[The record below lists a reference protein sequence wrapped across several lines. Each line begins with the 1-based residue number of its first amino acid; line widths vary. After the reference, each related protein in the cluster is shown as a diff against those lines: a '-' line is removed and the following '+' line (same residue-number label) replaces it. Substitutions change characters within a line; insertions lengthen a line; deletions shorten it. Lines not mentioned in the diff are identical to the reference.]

1 MSTVL
6 NNVSLLPFNTFG
18 IKANAKYFTEFGS
31 TAALIDILKDPQWSN
46 IKKMILGGGSNILLT
61 HDFDGLVLKN
71 SMRGIEITKED
82 PDYFYVKASAGE
94 QWHDF
99 VLYCLHHQMGGVENL
114 SLIPGSVG
122 ASPMQNI
129 GAYGVELCDV
139 FDSLEAI
146 HISSLEQK
154 IFTKAECHF
163 GYRESVFKRSLK
175 DQYIILSVTY
185 RLSKEH
191 VIHNSYGAISEVLR
205 QKHIEKPTIQDISN
219 AVIEIRQSKLPDPK
233 QLGNAGSFF
242 KNPEI
247 EEWAF
252 KQFHL
257 LHPAAPF
264 FKTSNGQ
271 YKIPAGWLIEQCGWK
286 GKVIGNTGAHK
297 DQALVLVNYGHATGE
312 EIWTLA
318 LKIQHSV
325 KEKFD
330 IDIHTEVNI
339 H

>member
-71 SMRGIEITKED
+71 SMLGIEIKKED

-129 GAYGVELCDV
+129 GAYGVELQEPV
-139 FDSLEAI
+139 AP
-146 HISSLEQK
+146 ISRENKGEQGR
-154 IFTKAECHF
+154 T
-163 GYRESVFKRSLK
+163 REKLKRSKPRAHANRWQQL
-175 DQYIILSVTY
+175 V
-185 RLSKEH
+185 
-191 VIHNSYGAISEVLR
+191 SY
-205 QKHIEKPTIQDISN
+205 
-219 AVIEIRQSKLPDPK
+219 
-233 QLGNAGSFF
+233 
-242 KNPEI
+242 
-247 EEWAF
+247 
-252 KQFHL
+252 
-257 LHPAAPF
+257 
-264 FKTSNGQ
+264 
-271 YKIPAGWLIEQCGWK
+271 
-286 GKVIGNTGAHK
+286 
-297 DQALVLVNYGHATGE
+297 
-312 EIWTLA
+312 
-318 LKIQHSV
+318 
-325 KEKFD
+325 
-330 IDIHTEVNI
+330 
-339 H
+339 